1 MNELFDTWYPR
12 LLRYALGQVRPRAA
26 AEDLVQ
32 EVFLDLYEALLAE
45 HSIRYPKA
53 WTICVLKRKATE
65 KRKDPL
71 GMDRIHQDL
80 DGIVEA
86 QADQREANLDRTIEC
101 HRLRRHL
108 NVLSA
113 REEEVLLL
121 RLEAMKCREIAEAL
135 GISINSVNEYLTRSV
150 EKLQSVLVSKTARKA
165 RV

>member
-1 MNELFDTWYPR
+1 MNELFDTWYPQ

-45 HSIRYPKA
+45 QSIRYPKA

-65 KRKDPL
+65 KRRDPL
-71 GMDRIHQDL
+71 GMDRIHQQL
-80 DGIVEA
+80 DGVAEA
-86 QADQREANLDRTIEC
+86 QADQREGNLDRTIEY

-108 NVLSA
+108 NLLSA

-121 RLEAMKCREIAEAL
+121 RLEAMKCREIAGAL
-135 GISINSVNEYLTRSV
+135 GISINSVNEYLTRAI
-150 EKLQSVLVSKTARKA
+150 EKLQSVLLTKAARKA
-165 RV
+165 RL